1 MATVGTDAKMAE
13 AVRVDRRLDPSRM
26 PQIPPDYPSPRPTHI
41 VTATTLRYVLS
52 NNIRKAS
59 GYLTHP
65 PDLCIV
71 LFCCLVTFY
80 VTGKLAGRSVN
91 SDARLLGF

>member
-1 MATVGTDAKMAE
+1 M
-13 AVRVDRRLDPSRM
+13 L
-26 PQIPPDYPSPRPTHI
+26 QIPPGHPFPRPPDI
-41 VTATTLRYVLS
+41 VTATTDKSIVLT
-52 NNIRKAS
+52 NNIRVAS

-80 VTGKLAGRSVN
+80 VTGKLAGRSCN
-91 SDARLLGF
+91 SDARLQLLAVSAPYYLYYPLG